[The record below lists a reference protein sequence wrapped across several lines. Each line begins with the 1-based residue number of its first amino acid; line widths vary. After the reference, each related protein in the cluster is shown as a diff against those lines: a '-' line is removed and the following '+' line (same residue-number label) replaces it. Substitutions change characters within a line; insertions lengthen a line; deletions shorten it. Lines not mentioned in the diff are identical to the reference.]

1 MIIFLT
7 LLYVAVL
14 FLLAKVN
21 IIKLNLWWKLSPV
34 VWFLLLLI
42 VLFIPMQWGAPAG
55 VVNMYQEVVQVT
67 PEVSGEVIEVPV
79 EALKPVASGDVLFRI
94 DPKPY
99 EYKVAGLEAELK
111 LAQLNLERAID
122 LKKGDFAAQVTV
134 DQYRAEVGSLKS
146 KLNDAQ
152 YDLDKTV
159 VRAPGNGFAVGVSLA
174 VGKRVSNTT
183 QSGVIAFVNQD
194 HSTLVLGISQGYA
207 RYIKS
212 GQPAEVTFKILPGT
226 VFAATVDK
234 IAPITPAGQLD
245 PSGNIPVA
253 PSAQDVPQPMAIVLK
268 MDDDAFQKA
277 GLNSLDIAHTPGGAF
292 GNGAIYTE
300 SSKMSHI
307 IRKVT
312 LRMQA
317 WMNYLIPG

>member
-14 FLLAKVN
+14 YLLVKVN

-34 VWFLLLLI
+34 VWFFLLLI
-42 VLFIPMQWGAPAG
+42 MLFIPMQWGAPTG
-55 VVNMYQEVVQVT
+55 VVNMYQEVVQITPDVT
-67 PEVSGEVIEVPV
+67 GEVIEVPV
-79 EALKPVASGDVLFRI
+79 EALKPIARGDVLFRI

-111 LAQLNLERAID
+111 LAQLNLDRAKK

-134 DQYRAEVGSLKS
+134 DQYRAEVGGLESQ
-146 KLNDAQ
+146 LNDAR

-159 VRAPGNGFAVGVSLA
+159 VRAPGNGFAIGVSLA
-174 VGKRVSNTT
+174 VGDRVSNTS

-207 RYIKS
+207 RYIKY

-226 VFAATVDK
+226 VFAATVNK

-245 PSGNIPVA
+245 PSGNIPMA
-253 PSAQDVPQPMAIVLK
+253 PSAQDVPQPMAIILK

-277 GLNSLDIAHTPGGAF
+277 GLNPLDIAQTPGGAF

-307 IRKVT
+307 IRKVM